1 MLSVCMIVKNEAF
14 NLPYILADI
23 RGVADEI
30 VVVDTGSTDD
40 TKEIARSAGARVFD
54 FAWCDDFSAARNYF
68 LDQATGDM
76 VLWLDA
82 DDRISKTAS
91 ETLALKKSGLE
102 RKMYLC
108 LVKNTGKSE
117 FLQLR
122 MFPND
127 KRIRFKG
134 RVHEA
139 IFEMHG
145 YEQELFESAF
155 VINHTGYERPDV
167 ARAKLLRNLDLL
179 ERSEKNY
186 HVCFHMGKTFDA
198 LGKRAKALKH
208 YIRAIK
214 ALEKVNVQPDMLY
227 ASIVG
232 VCKCLL
238 DAGKIKGCA
247 AMARRAIDM
256 RPYDVRGWYYLG
268 KSLSDLEAYA
278 RGLECRNYLSSMQ
291 THHEWYHVQCLI
303 ESNNIKQGVRR

>member
-1 MLSVCMIVKNEAF
+1 MLSVCMIVKNEAR
-14 NLPYILADI
+14 NLPHILANV

-30 VVVDTGSTDD
+30 IVVDTGSIDE
-40 TKEIARSAGARVFD
+40 TKEISRSAGAKVFD
-54 FAWCDDFSAARNYF
+54 FPWCDDFSAARNYS

-127 KRIRFKG
+127 QRIRFNG
-134 RVHEA
+134 RVHET

-145 YEQELFESAF
+145 YEQELFDSAF

-186 HVCFHMGKTFDA
+186 HVCFCLGNTLMSFKRPVDA
-198 LGKRAKALKH
+198 LKY

-214 ALEKVNVQPDMLY
+214 ALEKNNAQPDMLY
-227 ASIVG
+227 AAIIG
-232 VCKCLL
+232 VCECLL
-238 DAGKIKGCA
+238 NAEKNKACG

-256 RPYDVRGWYYLG
+256 RPYDARGWYYLG

-278 RGLECRNYLSSMQ
+278 RGLKCRKYLSSIQ

-303 ESNNIKQGVRR
+303 ERNLIKQGVRG